1 MAAIVKA
8 MHVGIKTALFS
19 ETGGGEFTTLLTTG
33 GLARIYD
40 TVGLEDTDDPYC
52 IWTMENS
59 EVDVHF
65 DGKER
70 MTTTVSVMLVTP
82 YTSGVTDHLTIL
94 DALSALRK
102 YNVAPVQL
110 KLDSI
115 GEITLEAEKLVSMT
129 RFSAISER
137 LT

>member
-19 ETGGGEFTTLLTTG
+19 ETGTGEFTKLLTTG
-33 GLARIYD
+33 VLPRIYD
-40 TVGLEDTDDPYC
+40 TVGLEETNDPYC
-52 IWTMENS
+52 IWTMEGS
-59 EVDVHF
+59 TVDVHF

-70 MTTTVSVMLVTP
+70 MTTTLAVMVVTQ

-115 GEITLEAEKLVSMT
+115 GEITLEAEKLVSVT

-137 LT
+137 LV

>member
-1 MAAIVKA
+1 MAAIVKP
-8 MHVGIKTALFS
+8 MHVAIKTALFS
-19 ETGGGEFTTLLTTG
+19 ETGVGEFTTLLTTG

-70 MTTTVSVMLVTP
+70 MTTTVSVMLVTA

-115 GEITLEAEKLVSMT
+115 GEITLEAEKLVSRT
-129 RFSAISER
+129 RFLAISER